1 MTHWTEFADDYL
13 ICILTPDD
21 GSLKL
26 VLSVGE
32 TSETIDLASAFDKY
46 LKSSTTSRRG
56 RIHEFFSSFASSSAS
71 SLELNLLSRFLKFDH
86 SNDDGPTF
94 NDQYSGSIEKLQVD
108 LLEEIRQSIQ
118 RQSPELIRHAAI
130 EKLLEESELRSR
142 LLSRSAESV
151 IASSLNERAVI
162 GFRRMYRNFQGV
174 TTTEY
179 ENYESSLAQYQ
190 IRRKGLK
197 IRGNQHLVSRTWEE
211 ICNRTSALEKAWYAV
226 TEDEAETSEHS
237 EAQEIG
243 GDQKAH
249 TYPRKRKLKTLD
261 SRQIWKHLTI
271 SRDETSASNFL
282 HERLLILFLNSAHT
296 CSKDSEFEDK
306 STRNIEIP
314 KTASRGQHSSSFAPH
329 RRTGAMAEQHSSRQV
344 STQQSSVV
352 KASDT
357 ELPSASPFKDTNS
370 RTHDR
375 STDDKKRHDDM
386 RSYRSTSSVTSIGI
400 ENRSAEDAGRSEYEK
415 WKIINFIAETP
426 GRPPLMAYID
436 KPVWGPGLRGDEFS
450 LKAFLPVSD
459 AEGYVRQA
467 GFDFSINREYSDE
480 CLQPELRKA
489 LSKKQPP
496 PEPLHHHEEIR
507 LHSQEMIEALEAF
520 LTLQPGFWDNFPSF
534 NAREPIEAPYIFWY
548 TYRSPEALQELR
560 PSHQSLMRTLTT
572 WIDRNYEDKYNEA
585 KRQLENGVIT
595 LRSMPFLLCPG
606 EVLVWKEKDKTK
618 AAIASS
624 LLVRQSL
631 PILYWDGTRPWAE
644 GNRSSEGTK
653 KGEFSSTWEVNTW
666 SYKFDGEFLHDK
678 GSKRIK
684 FKASSLDQEVAISK
698 LGVHPLRFA
707 DEKTKLLL
715 ETRGKNFW
723 TCRHRNLVSYIGEE
737 GIFAVCEKG
746 PPGT

>member
-1 MTHWTEFADDYL
+1 MPHRIPFANDYD

-21 GSLKL
+21 GSLKPL
-26 VLSVGE
+26 LRIGE
-32 TSETIDLASAFDKY
+32 TEEIIDLASAFDRF
-46 LKSSTTSRRG
+46 LKASTTSRRR
-56 RIHEFFSSFASSSAS
+56 RIHEFFSSFASSSAT
-71 SLELNLLSRFLKFDH
+71 SLELNLLSRFLIFDH

-94 NDQYSGSIEKLQVD
+94 DDQFSCSIERLQLD

-118 RQSPELIRHAAI
+118 QQSKELVGNAAI
-130 EKLLEESELRSR
+130 EKLLDESELRSR

-151 IASSLNERAVI
+151 VASSLNQLRVI
-162 GFRRMYRNFQGV
+162 GGRCQFREYGITN
-174 TTTEY
+174 TEY
-179 ENYESSLAQYQ
+179 DKFESSLAQYQ
-190 IRRKGLK
+190 VRRKGLK
-197 IRGNQHLVSRTWEE
+197 IRGNQHLVSRTLEE
-211 ICNRTSALEKAWYAV
+211 ICKRTSALEKAFSVAR
-226 TEDEAETSEHS
+226 DEPESSEHS
-237 EAQEIG
+237 EPQEIG
-243 GDQKAH
+243 SDPKAH
-249 TYPRKRKLKTLD
+249 TYARKRKVRTLD
-261 SRQIWKHLTI
+261 SRLIWKHLTI

-282 HERLLILFLNSAHT
+282 HERLLLLFLNSANT
-296 CSKDSEFEDK
+296 CSKHSAFNEEN
-306 STRNIEIP
+306 TRNIETP
-314 KTASRGQHSSSFAPH
+314 KTVRREQHSGSFATH
-329 RRTGAMAEQHSSRQV
+329 TGTGAMAEQYSSRQV
-344 STQQSSVV
+344 PNQQQYSV
-352 KASDT
+352 ATSPDSG
-357 ELPSASPFKDTNS
+357 LPGASPFKDPNS
-370 RTHDR
+370 SNPER
-375 STDDKKRHDDM
+375 SIDDKKRHGDM
-386 RSYRSTSSVTSIGI
+386 RPHRSISSVTSIGI
-400 ENRSAEDAGRSEYEK
+400 ENQSEEDAGRSKQEK
-415 WKIINFIAETP
+415 WKIINFISEIP
-426 GRPPLMAYID
+426 GQPPLMAYVD

-520 LTLQPGFWDNFPSF
+520 LTSQPGFWDNFPSF

-548 TYRSPEALQELR
+548 TYRSPEALQQLR
-560 PSHQSLMRTLTT
+560 PSHQSLMGALTT

-595 LRSMPFLLCPG
+595 LRTMPFLLCPG

-618 AAIASS
+618 AAITSS

-631 PILYWDGTRPWAE
+631 PILYWDSTRPWAE